1 MDYKV
6 RIEKDKVYLGKWIV
20 GSIYRNSITKKW
32 FFAAD
37 VDYCSP
43 LDANNLRD
51 IADKLDAMNGVSN
64 ESA

>member
-1 MDYKV
+1 MDYKI

-20 GSIYRNSITKKW
+20 GSVYRNSITKKW

-43 LDANNLRD
+43 LTPAELRI
-51 IADKLDAMNGVSN
+51 IADQIDELNRGDK
-64 ESA
+64 

>member
-1 MDYKV
+1 MDYKI

-20 GSIYRNSITKKW
+20 GSVYRNSITKKW

-43 LDANNLRD
+43 LTPDELRS
-51 IADKLDAMNGVSN
+51 IADQIDELNRGDR
-64 ESA
+64 